1 MLQNNT
7 YICWQHDVRLET
19 MLNREKLRGNLYP
32 EWTLKKLEKGHLS
45 LFHVR
50 NCNVPTLRKCTGCS
64 AEIFTLFTFL
74 NLLKKGFRIKK
85 NLFPMKVRY
94 TSCLLGA
101 QISILRYEPFAAES
115 IFREVCLKQHK
126 LV

>member
-50 NCNVPTLRKCTGCS
+50 NCNVPTLSKCTPVLCIS
-64 AEIFTLFTFL
+64 PNVLQMYSKIAS
-74 NLLKKGFRIKK
+74 
-85 NLFPMKVRY
+85 MKA
-94 TSCLLGA
+94 LA
-101 QISILRYEPFAAES
+101 
-115 IFREVCLKQHK
+115 
-126 LV
+126 